1 MSDVFDRLLEHWRLH
16 REKPAASRANAD
28 EIASWEAKYAV
39 RLPDDLREYVTRVNG
54 ILFGEQLE
62 FDNNLNTLLPLSA
75 MKPESEWWNR
85 EAPPNRF
92 VIADHCISC
101 FWWTVDLDA
110 KHHSKTVVSLSGTS
124 DGESRIVAASMA
136 EFLDMYIADSPEMY
150 GSLAKAPR

>member
-1 MSDVFDRLLEHWRLH
+1 MSDVFDRLLEHWRRH
-16 REKPAASRANAD
+16 REKPAASKASAD
-28 EIASWEAKYAV
+28 EIVLWEAKYAV

-54 ILFGEQLE
+54 ILSGEQLE

-110 KHHSKTVVSLSGTS
+110 RRHGETVVSLSGS
-124 DGESRIVAASMA
+124 SGKPRIVATSMA
-136 EFLDMYIADSPEMY
+136 EFLDLYIEDSPRMY
-150 GSLAKAPR
+150 GSLVKAPR